1 MDTPD
6 HLAPC
11 SAYKSGVMVWVLP
24 RNSSMWGPALPEV
37 AEHTCC
43 TQEELMPLFALLAS
57 VAFAF
62 TIKISLIRPR
72 SFYPWDPVPSPAWW
86 GVRER
91 LGLAPGWGQTTAR
104 DWGWCFTAQKTTAQL
119 WISGVQNQYH
129 PGSEGSFWEHTIL
142 DNFFF
147 LCFIN
152 STKFNFFCGG
162 LQHRPH
168 LLCCRKDCEQASSS
182 NMWKNVSVVNE
193 SECLWGLGS
202 FLASLGLP
210 SELMDKRF

>member
-1 MDTPD
+1 MNLHRYFVPAEQGWHRAEPFSAGEGLGVGNGGETLSWALGQMDTPD

-91 LGLAPGWGQTTAR
+91 LCGFGSWLRPNHSTGLR
-104 DWGWCFTAQKTTAQL
+104 VVFY
-119 WISGVQNQYH
+119 S
-129 PGSEGSFWEHTIL
+129 SE
-142 DNFFF
+142 N
-147 LCFIN
+147 N
-152 STKFNFFCGG
+152 SSALNIRG
-162 LQHRPH
+162 P
-168 LLCCRKDCEQASSS
+168 E
-182 NMWKNVSVVNE
+182 SVPP
-193 SECLWGLGS
+193 W
-202 FLASLGLP
+202 
-210 SELMDKRF
+210 